1 MKCPHCG
8 THLSRT
14 SASGDPMVRSSGLVL
29 KSTGLVVICPKC
41 KADAPLPASAM
52 STVHNISVLFLKNP
66 QQKKS

>member
-1 MKCPHCG
+1 
-8 THLSRT
+8 
-14 SASGDPMVRSSGLVL
+14 MVRSSGLVL